1 MKGKVNDMA
10 YQNVFKRVEKK
21 YLVDEE
27 TYIKL
32 MDKLKDH
39 IVPDQYGKSTI
50 CNIYY
55 DTPDRRLI
63 RTSLEK
69 PVYKEKFRVR
79 SYGTASSGSTVF
91 VELKKKYKGV
101 VYKRRTSMTLEQSD
115 DFISNQVFDEKNL
128 QIQKELNYF
137 LNLYENIGP
146 AMFISYDR
154 LAFCGKIDPELRITF
169 DRNITYREEEL
180 SLDHGIWGTQ
190 LLNEGER
197 IMEIKIPGAMPLW
210 LSKIL
215 NDLKIYPTSFSK
227 YGTAYRRVTDEN
239 LKKGKVN
246 YCA

>member
-1 MKGKVNDMA
+1 MA

-21 YLVDEE
+21 YLIDED
-27 TYIKL
+27 TYIRL
-32 MDKLKDH
+32 EEKLKDH
-39 IVPDQYGKSTI
+39 IVPDEYGQSTI

-91 VELKKKYKGV
+91 IELKKKYKGV
-101 VYKRRTSMTLEQSD
+101 VYKRRTGMTLEQSD
-115 DFISNQVFDEKNL
+115 EFIKDQVFVDKNK
-128 QIQKELNYF
+128 QIQKEINYF
-137 LNLYENIGP
+137 LNFYKDIAP

-154 LAFCGKIDPELRITF
+154 VAYYEKNNPELRITF
-169 DRNITYREEEL
+169 DQNIIYREEEL
-180 SLDHGIWGTQ
+180 SLDKGVWGTH
-190 LLNEGER
+190 LLNKGER
-197 IMEIKIPGAMPLW
+197 VMEIKIPGAMPVW
-210 LSKIL
+210 LSQIL
-215 NDLKIYPTSFSK
+215 NELKIFPKSYSK
-227 YGTAYRRVTDEN
+227 YGTAYTRVTSKN

>member
-1 MKGKVNDMA
+1 MA
-10 YQNVFKRVEKK
+10 YKNVFKRVEKK
-21 YLVDEE
+21 YLIDED

-32 MDKLKDH
+32 EQKIKDH
-39 IVPDQYGKSTI
+39 IVPDEYGQSTI

-55 DTPDRRLI
+55 DTPDKRLI

-79 SYGTASSGSTVF
+79 SYGTASCESTVF

-101 VYKRRTSMTLEQSD
+101 VYKRRTGMTLEQSD
-115 DFISNQVFDEKNL
+115 EFINKQVFTNKNH
-128 QIQKELNYF
+128 QIQKEINYF
-137 LNLYENIGP
+137 LNFYKGIAP

-154 LAFCGKIDPELRITF
+154 VAYYGKDNPDLRITF
-169 DRNITYREEEL
+169 DKNIIYREEEL
-180 SLDHGIWGTQ
+180 SLDKGVWGTH
-190 LLNEGER
+190 LLNKGER